1 MAVSEKETAAGRGM
15 DPSAGK
21 TGPGR
26 HSSAG
31 KAGQGQG
38 LSGSLEDAASRR
50 GLKPRLKTVRTGVQL
65 ICLGLFLWLFRIT
78 DYTGSDTIPWAV
90 NIWFRLDP
98 LVGAVV
104 TLATGTIIPLLWPCL
119 VVIGVT
125 LLLGR
130 VFCGWVCPLGTL
142 IDLFGRVVH
151 PVNKKPVQLRFLKYG
166 VLIVLLVSAFFT
178 VQLLGFFD
186 PLSLLVR
193 GMTFSIDPLF
203 NFLVTGGFDWIYL
216 NGPTWLSN
224 LTEPVYDV
232 FKSFLLPYK
241 QSFFFLSVFSFF
253 LLAAVFV
260 LELAGRRFW
269 CRNICPLGALLG
281 LVSKI
286 SPFRRIPARAC
297 KDCDMCR
304 TDCPMDAVD
313 DNRQIM
319 TEECTLCMDCLAYCP
334 RGITSFG
341 FRKGLQ
347 PHLPDISRRQV
358 LTAGLLGIALPVVVR
373 TDALSKLP
381 APDVIRPPGALAETD
396 FLAACVRCGECMK
409 VCINNALQPLF
420 FAQGLAPVFTPVL
433 VPRLGYCEFNCTLC
447 TQVCPTRALQP
458 LDLAKKHTFVLGTAW
473 FDKNRC
479 IPYAEQRPCIVCE
492 EHCPVH
498 DKAIKFHTITV
509 ADGQNPNTELK
520 QPYVR
525 QDLCIGCGICEN
537 VCPVAGTAAV
547 RVAAKTSMPDTF
559 GSGSSYP

>member
-1 MAVSEKETAAGRGM
+1 MSASGRDAAAAQDAAPSDGKTDPGRGT
-15 DPSAGK
+15 D
-21 TGPGR
+21 
-26 HSSAG
+26 SSAG
-31 KAGQGQG
+31 KAGQG
-38 LSGSLEDAASRR
+38 RVI
-50 GLKPRLKTVRTGVQL
+50 KPRLKTIRTGVQL

-98 LVGAVV
+98 LVGAGV
-104 TLATGTIIPLLWPCL
+104 TLATRTIIFLLWPCL

-125 LLLGR
+125 LVFGR

-142 IDLFGRVVH
+142 IDLSGRFIH
-151 PVNKKPVQLRFLKYG
+151 PKNKLRVQLRFLKYMI
-166 VLIVLLVSAFFT
+166 LIVVLLSAFFT
-178 VQLLGFFD
+178 VQLLGLFD

-216 NGPTWLSN
+216 NGPAWLSN
-224 LTEPVYDV
+224 QTEAVYDV
-232 FKSFLLPYK
+232 FTSFLLPYK

-253 LLAAVFV
+253 LLVAVFV

-269 CRNICPLGALLG
+269 CRNLCPLGAMLG

-304 TDCPMDAVD
+304 TDCPMDAV
-313 DNRQIM
+313 NERGQIM
-319 TEECTLCMDCLAYCP
+319 TEECSLCMDCLAYCP
-334 RGITSFG
+334 KGITTFQ
-341 FRKGLQ
+341 FKGSLQ
-347 PHLPDISRRQV
+347 KNLPDIGRRQV
-358 LTAGLLGIALPVVVR
+358 LAAGLLGVALPVVIR
-373 TDALSKLP
+373 TDALTRVP
-381 APDVIRPPGALAETD
+381 APDVIRPPGALAEND

-420 FAQGLAPVFTPVL
+420 LEQGLAPMFTPVL

-458 LDLAKKHTFVLGTAW
+458 LGKEQKHAFVLGTAW

-509 ADGQNPNTELK
+509 VDDQNRVTALK

-547 RVAAKTSMPDTF
+547 MVAAKGSMPDTF
-559 GSGSSYP
+559 GSGTSYP